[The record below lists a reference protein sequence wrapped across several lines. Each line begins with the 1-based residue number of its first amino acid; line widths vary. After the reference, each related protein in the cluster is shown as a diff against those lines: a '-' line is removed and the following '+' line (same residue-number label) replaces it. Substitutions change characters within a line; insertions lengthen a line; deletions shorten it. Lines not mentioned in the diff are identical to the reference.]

1 MFRGKY
7 MNKKRLQ
14 SVMQLMLAASF
25 LASSLMTTVEA
36 ARAGSGRRSGV
47 SRTRPALR
55 SSNEIQSAR
64 SVPPATPSS
73 PSSTQSQQAGSPAAS
88 QNQLGAA
95 AARPAEP
102 SASPAKHSWLAPLAG
117 VAAGFGL
124 AHLVGGS
131 ANASAGATS
140 GIGMN
145 GLWLVLGIA
154 GLWWLWQRRRNAQKV
169 SDQYAVQAPAYVA
182 RPENNELDRVKQGW
196 ASAHEVS
203 NAFANTK
210 HTISFSSEP
219 SFTTTGNPKEK
230 VLPDQNAFL
239 HAARQYFLSLQA
251 AFDKGDLD
259 PFRDWMVPELRD
271 DLIEQIKERSQAANQ
286 TEVLTLSADVLEE
299 KADAD
304 ANWVTVRF
312 NGTTRESPDPMPKA
326 FNEAWHFKQ
335 CRRTSNDPWKLAGI
349 DPLT

>member
-1 MFRGKY
+1 

-14 SVMQLMLAASF
+14 SVVQLMLAASF

-64 SVPPATPSS
+64 SAPTATPSQSS
-73 PSSTQSQQAGSPAAS
+73 PSAAQPQPAPAAN
-88 QNQLGAA
+88 QNQLGTAA
-95 AARPAEP
+95 VRPIEP
-102 SASPAKHSWLAPLAG
+102 STSPAKRSWLAPLAG

-124 AHLVGGS
+124 AHLLGGS
-131 ANASAGATS
+131 ANASAGDTT

-145 GLWLVLGIA
+145 GLWLVLGAA
-154 GLWWLWQRRRNAQKV
+154 GLWWLWQRRRTAQKV
-169 SDQYAVQAPAYVA
+169 SDQYATQAPAYAA
-182 RPENNELDRVKQGW
+182 RPESNELERVKQGW
-196 ASAHEVS
+196 TSAHEIKD
-203 NAFANTK
+203 AFVNTK
-210 HTISFSSEP
+210 HTVSFASEP

-251 AFDKGDLD
+251 AFDKGDLE

-271 DLIEQIKERSQAANQ
+271 DLIEQIKERNQAVNQ

-312 NGTTRESPDPMPKA
+312 NGTTRESPDPTPKV